1 MRQRRS
7 RLNERIDAP
16 RGGGSPTD
24 PRPPAGKDIHGRRI
38 ERGPIVS
45 AGDERVP
52 RYDRALFAR
61 RLQAAIDR
69 LGLTYEE
76 TARRAREHLPP
87 DARLSSVSVWQYAK
101 GKTFPRRMSYVEAL
115 SRVLDVTP
123 NHLLLPA
130 SAEGA
135 GAGTGEDA
143 IIRPGPSEPHIR
155 LEDLGG
161 GRARLDL
168 TLDLPWPVALQILQL
183 AKGSQSPEG
192 IEGT

>member
-1 MRQRRS
+1 MS
-7 RLNERIDAP
+7 
-16 RGGGSPTD
+16 S
-24 PRPPAGKDIHGRRI
+24 
-38 ERGPIVS
+38 
-45 AGDERVP
+45 GDERVP

-115 SRVLDVTP
+115 SRVLEVTP

-130 SAEGA
+130 SSDDAAAGTAEG
-135 GAGTGEDA
+135 GM
-143 IIRPGPSEPHIR
+143 IRPGPSEPHIR

-183 AKGSQSPEG
+183 AKGSQSSGGNEG
-192 IEGT
+192 A